1 MPSKSQVTGA
11 FTILAV
17 FVLYKM
23 LAPRFG
29 LPTL

>member
-1 MPSKSQVTGA
+1 MPSKSQVVGA
-11 FTILAV
+11 VTVLTV